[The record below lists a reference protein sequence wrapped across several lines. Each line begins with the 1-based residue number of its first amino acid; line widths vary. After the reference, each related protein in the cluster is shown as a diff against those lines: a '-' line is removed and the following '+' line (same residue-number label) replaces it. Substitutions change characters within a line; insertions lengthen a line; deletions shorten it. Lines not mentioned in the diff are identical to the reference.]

1 MNKILISSCLLGEKV
16 RYNGESKAFG
26 DPRLARWQE
35 EGRLIPV
42 CPEMEGGLPVPR
54 PPAQRREDRVVTED
68 GSDVS
73 EDFQLGAQA
82 ALALARQHGASV
94 AVLKQN
100 SPSCG
105 SRFIHD
111 GSFQGVLIPG
121 EGVTTE
127 LLRQHGIAVF
137 GEDQLDEAERMLEEA
152 RLPD

>member
-54 PPAQRREDRVVTED
+54 PPAQRRGDHVVTEE
-68 GSDVS
+68 GNDVT
-73 EDFQLGAQA
+73 EAFRLGAEA
-82 ALALARQHGASV
+82 ALALARKHGASL

-111 GSFQGVLIPG
+111 GSFQGMLIPG
-121 EGVTTE
+121 EGVTAE
-127 LLRQHGIAVF
+127 LLRRHGISVF
-137 GEDQLDEAERMLEEA
+137 GEDQLDEAERMLEEV